1 MKLFFCLLILF
12 GFLDFPATTSS
23 EDRHDFPYLASS
35 PTSGGGFN
43 EPPEKILRNQSSP
56 LPWSDVPTSS
66 CQEAWS
72 RTCSDE
78 LLRVAG
84 EKENVEWIKSV
95 RRAIHRN
102 PELAF
107 EEYETSRL
115 VREELEKMG
124 IPYEFPL
131 AVTGIRATVG
141 TGGPPFVALRAD
153 MDALPI
159 QEGVEWEHKSE
170 VPGKMHACG
179 HDAHVAM
186 LLGAAKILKLRENF
200 LKGTVILI
208 FQPAEEAGNGA
219 KRMIEDGALDKA
231 KAIFALHV
239 SHQHPTGVIGSRP
252 GPLLA
257 GCGFFRAVIGGQGNP
272 VVAASAAI
280 ISLQAIVSREADPLD
295 AQVISV
301 TSVDCLGAKSES
313 VILRGTFRAFS
324 NSSLRRLL
332 KRIREV
338 IAEQVSVFKC
348 SATVDF
354 FNDKDTLYPPTVN
367 EERMYEHVKKVSEHL
382 VGPSNFRV
390 VAPLMGAEDFSFYSQ
405 LIPAAFFYI
414 GIMNETLG
422 SIHSGH
428 SPLFMIDEDALPI
441 GAATHAAIAER
452 FLYDYE

>member
-159 QEGVEWEHKSE
+159 QAKTTFQSPINGLEHNETELEDLEPPPAHTPPCTQFLEDTVPTNTVSRDKSLETTRATEIIPPLSNDAINNSKPEGSKEASPYNILAEDTPSQINPLNENRTIQPTEYLVYPESQQQNSPDDNELDTLSLIDIQVEEEGFTPVVSRKNKKVSHQNELTSNQ
-170 VPGKMHACG
+170 VPIIYTRGYSQH
-179 HDAHVAM
+179 
-186 LLGAAKILKLRENF
+186 ILTRS
-200 LKGTVILI
+200 
-208 FQPAEEAGNGA
+208 
-219 KRMIEDGALDKA
+219 KA
-231 KAIFALHV
+231 KAGQTEFEFYAYPEEHKYESPHKLL
-239 SHQHPTGVIGSRP
+239 QGLGWYRQAHPEK
-252 GPLLA
+252 
-257 GCGFFRAVIGGQGNP
+257 NM
-272 VVAASAAI
+272 
-280 ISLQAIVSREADPLD
+280 
-295 AQVISV
+295 
-301 TSVDCLGAKSES
+301 
-313 VILRGTFRAFS
+313 
-324 NSSLRRLL
+324 
-332 KRIREV
+332 
-338 IAEQVSVFKC
+338 
-348 SATVDF
+348 
-354 FNDKDTLYPPTVN
+354 YPPYIQRAIKFHHRYNKELSIKAGLPNNFNYSVN
-367 EERMYEHVKKVSEHL
+367 Y
-382 VGPSNFRV
+382 
-390 VAPLMGAEDFSFYSQ
+390 
-405 LIPAAFFYI
+405 
-414 GIMNETLG
+414 
-422 SIHSGH
+422 
-428 SPLFMIDEDALPI
+428 
-441 GAATHAAIAER
+441 
-452 FLYDYE
+452 

>member
-159 QEGVEWEHKSE
+159 Q
-170 VPGKMHACG
+170 
-179 HDAHVAM
+179 
-186 LLGAAKILKLRENF
+186 
-200 LKGTVILI
+200 GTVILI

-354 FNDKDTLYPPTVN
+354 FND
-367 EERMYEHVKKVSEHL
+367 
-382 VGPSNFRV
+382 
-390 VAPLMGAEDFSFYSQ
+390 
-405 LIPAAFFYI
+405 
-414 GIMNETLG
+414 
-422 SIHSGH
+422 
-428 SPLFMIDEDALPI
+428 
-441 GAATHAAIAER
+441 
-452 FLYDYE
+452 